1 MASPTTETMLYCP
14 RCRAIHV
21 IHRKTSKQ
29 KKAGHYKN
37 YYCFKCKSTHN
48 HIELRDLIFE
58 QEVLDQM
65 VEEMKAQ
72 GKY

>member
-1 MASPTTETMLYCP
+1 MGEMNVLSGMLYCADCGQKMYL
-14 RCRAIHV
+14 CRS
-21 IHRKTSKQ
+21 SKQ